1 MPDPTKLI
9 DDLIAKTPDWRGA
22 TFAKVREIIRD
33 ADPEITEE
41 VKWRRPSNPTGAPVW
56 EHNGIVCFG
65 LILKE
70 RVRLT
75 LYAGAS
81 LPDPQ
86 KLFNAMLEG
95 NKARAI
101 DIYEGSK
108 LNEPALKALI
118 RSGVE
123 YNLAKAKPA
132 TARKR

>member
-1 MPDPTKLI
+1 VPNPSELI

-22 TFAKVREIIRD
+22 TFAKLRKIIRD

-41 VKWRRPSNPTGAPVW
+41 WKWVRPRSQGTPVW
-56 EHNGIVCFG
+56 EHHGIVCIMGIF
-65 LILKE
+65 KDK
-70 RVRLT
+70 VKLT

-86 KLFNAMLEG
+86 KLFNSMLEG

-101 DIYEGSK
+101 DIYKGDK
-108 LNEPALKALI
+108 LNESGLKALI

-123 YNLAKAKPA
+123 HNLAKVKPA
-132 TARKR
+132 KARK